1 MPSDLTGSDCTPTTI
16 IVLFPANLG
25 LVSDMPLADTPESDA
40 IHICTPRLQI
50 SPALVMPLAKATYHI
65 TSSHRR
71 GKTMGCRFTR
81 AVLKRGQEGYPLRR
95 HFLTADGALRRI
107 RCPST
112 PTRSGLVG
120 ALSRKD
126 SMR

>member
-1 MPSDLTGSDCTPTTI
+1 MFSDLTGSDCARATRA
-16 IVLFPANLG
+16 LFPANLV

-40 IHICTPRLQI
+40 IQISTPRLQI
-50 SPALVMPLAKATYHI
+50 SPALVTPLAKAMYHI
-65 TSSHRR
+65 GTSSHQR

-81 AVLKRGQEGYPLRR
+81 TVLKRGQEVYPLRR

-107 RCPST
+107 RCPNT

-126 SMR
+126 S

>member
-1 MPSDLTGSDCTPTTI
+1 MPSDLTGSDCTPASS
-16 IVLFPANLG
+16 VLFPANLG

-40 IHICTPRLQI
+40 FQICTPRLQI
-50 SPALVMPLAKATYHI
+50 SPALDTPLAKAMYRI
-65 TSSHRR
+65 TSSHQR
-71 GKTMGCRFTR
+71 GKIMGCRFTR
-81 AVLKRGQEGYPLRR
+81 TAFKRRQEGYRLRR

-120 ALSRKD
+120 ALSQGL
-126 SMR
+126 MR